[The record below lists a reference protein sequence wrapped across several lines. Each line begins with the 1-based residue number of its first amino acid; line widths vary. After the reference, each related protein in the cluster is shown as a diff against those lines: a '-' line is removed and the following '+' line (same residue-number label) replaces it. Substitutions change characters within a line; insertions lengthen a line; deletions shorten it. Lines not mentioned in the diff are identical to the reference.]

1 MARVVNRMSLFG
13 ISQAPCTDRNGREA
27 DRLRGEFNFRSS
39 GFCWKTLMLR
49 CSRLADSVPL

>member
-39 GFCWKTLMLR
+39 GFC
-49 CSRLADSVPL
+49 